1 MHRTFCFVLVIRSQ
15 VRSDTHTEAWL
26 LKRDNT
32 AISITPDGGVHAT
45 AKALSGA
52 ANPLVYRVKMQ
63 EAMVISVACERN
75 FCQLSPNC
83 RLG

>member
-1 MHRTFCFVLVIRSQ
+1 MSAIRSH

-45 AKALSGA
+45 GNALSGA
-52 ANPLVYRVKMQ
+52 AIPLVDRVKMQ
-63 EAMVISVACERN
+63 EAMVISVACEIN
-75 FCQLSPNC
+75 FSANSVPTIVELAKE
-83 RLG
+83 LA